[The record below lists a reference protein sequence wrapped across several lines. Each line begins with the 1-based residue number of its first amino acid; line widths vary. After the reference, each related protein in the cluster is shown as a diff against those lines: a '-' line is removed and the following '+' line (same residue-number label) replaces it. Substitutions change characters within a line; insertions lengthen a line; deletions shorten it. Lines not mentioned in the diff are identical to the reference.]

1 MANRFKLKIR
11 AGETFLYRK
20 GGTESQ
26 VFEIRMKSNVS
37 QACLTRAAKLAYR
50 RFPYFKSHFKVEDGN
65 VYLCENLFSPP
76 PARAKKLRPLGG
88 STTNRNLLDITFFKN
103 IIYISFHHAMCDGR
117 GIMKFIKTLMYYYLN
132 FKYPYNNVR
141 IPGVML
147 VGEGFLKG
155 ETADP
160 VNDGC
165 LDFDMTKVYQADR
178 TGFAIPEVQSGE
190 DAGGQSWRY
199 ELIFDINEV
208 MKVCKANNCTP
219 AILMTILMQ
228 KGVKSVNPEAAEQI
242 LCSMSCDWRESI
254 NVPNTFRNCV
264 TSIYLP
270 YGANEEKMELKELG
284 GHFRNLISKQKETD
298 SARCSASVMKI
309 ISDML
314 DGLGSYEKKQEVV
327 MGFTSKPINSF
338 VCSYTGRADM
348 GDAEKYMESMHS
360 YTSGTKGVTL
370 QMMSVGE
377 TLSVDFLQNFP
388 DKTYVDAFLV
398 EAKKLGLI
406 PDCSEVIPFTVP
418 KDHTLNTNFIK
429 SIITCFTRR

>member
-1 MANRFKLKIR
+1 
-11 AGETFLYRK
+11 
-20 GGTESQ
+20 
-26 VFEIRMKSNVS
+26 
-37 QACLTRAAKLAYR
+37 
-50 RFPYFKSHFKVEDGN
+50 
-65 VYLCENLFSPP
+65 
-76 PARAKKLRPLGG
+76 
-88 STTNRNLLDITFFKN
+88 
-103 IIYISFHHAMCDGR
+103 
-117 GIMKFIKTLMYYYLN
+117 MKFIKTLMYYYLN

-178 TGFAIPEVQSGE
+178 TGFAIPEVQSGD

-228 KGVKSVNPEAAEQI
+228 KGVKSVNPDAAEQI
-242 LCSMSCDWRESI
+242 LCNMSCDWRDSI

-284 GHFRNLISKQKETD
+284 GHFRNLISKQKEID
-298 SARCSASVMKI
+298 SARCSANVMKMM
-309 ISDML
+309 SDML

-338 VCSYTGRADM
+338 ICSYTGRADM

-406 PDCSEVIPFTVP
+406 PDCSEMIPFTVP